1 MHEST
6 KPTVHKP
13 TVQTAL
19 VPAEVG
25 HRALQRAREEV
36 DPGCHLLMTS
46 DTGMVAL
53 VLPDRLRDRPETPK
67 LQSRL
72 TAIARRLSL
81 HREATEA
88 GEMLATSARR
98 SLGGSLAA
106 RTARRVEPSASPRAR
121 RERVVG
127 VATLRSVLR

>member
-1 MHEST
+1 MREST
-6 KPTVHKP
+6 KP

-19 VPAEVG
+19 VPVEVG
-25 HRALQRAREEV
+25 HRALQRARDEV

-53 VLPDRLRDRPETPK
+53 VLPDHLCDRPETPE
-67 LQSRL
+67 LQLRL
-72 TAIARRLSL
+72 AAIARRLSV
-81 HREATEA
+81 HGQATKA
-88 GEMLATSARR
+88 GEMLASSARR
-98 SLGGSLAA
+98 TLGGSLAA
-106 RTARRVEPSASPRAR
+106 RTARRVEPAASARPR

>member
-6 KPTVHKP
+6 KPN
-13 TVQTAL
+13 VQTAL

-25 HRALQRAREEV
+25 HRALLRAREEV
-36 DPGCHLLMTS
+36 HPGCHLLMTS

-53 VLPDRLRDRPETPK
+53 VLPDRLRDSPETPE
-67 LQSRL
+67 LQLRL
-72 TAIARRLSL
+72 AAIAHRLNL
-81 HREATEA
+81 HGQATKA

-106 RTARRVEPSASPRAR
+106 RTARRVEPAASSRPR
-121 RERVVG
+121 RERIAN
-127 VATLRSVLR
+127 VASLRPVLR